1 MMVLEIANGVTA
13 RSLTPLSGIEALTFL
28 PKLENGLAGMAMKP
42 RLPEALRPM
51 GNGSPEKISQQVLE
65 AVRSVVGPTGAPLHE
80 PSFSGDEVR
89 YLEECIDSTFVSSV
103 GPFVDRFESELR
115 DVTGAD
121 HVVAT
126 TSGTAA
132 LQVALRSAGVGPGD
146 EVLVPALTF
155 VATANAVSYLGAVP
169 HFVDCEERT
178 LGLDSVALREHLETA
193 VEIRDGRCVNRENGR
208 VIRAMI
214 PVHTFGHPAA
224 IDDLLEVAV
233 DFPMDIVEDAT
244 ESLGSTRR
252 GRHTGTIGRAGT
264 LSFNGNKI
272 ITTGG
277 GGAILT
283 DDPELA
289 SKARH
294 LTTTAKVA
302 HSWEYLHD
310 EIGYNYRLPNI
321 NAALGCAQLEDLP
334 DLIER
339 KRRLFKSY
347 TRAFAEIAGVEVV
360 EEPDEC
366 SSNYWLQTIRLGD
379 SFKVYKDSILGCCHA
394 AGYGLRP
401 AWTPLHWLQPYR
413 NCPRADLPV
422 AENLYGTLINLPSSA
437 HLV

>member
-1 MMVLEIANGVTA
+1 
-13 RSLTPLSGIEALTFL
+13 
-28 PKLENGLAGMAMKP
+28 MKP
-42 RLPEALRPM
+42 RLPEVLRPM
-51 GNGSPEKISQQVLE
+51 GNSSPEEVSRPVLE
-65 AVRSVVGPTGAPLHE
+65 AIRSVVGPVGAALHE
-80 PSFSGDEVR
+80 PSFSGEELR

-103 GPFVDRFESELR
+103 GAFVDRFESDLR
-115 DVTGAD
+115 NVTGAD

-132 LQVALRSAGVGPGD
+132 LQVALRLAGVGLGD

-169 HFVDCEERT
+169 HFVDCEELT
-178 LGLDSVALREHLETA
+178 LGLDPIALREHLDNTA
-193 VEIRDGRCVNRENGR
+193 EIRDGRCVNRVNGN

-224 IDDLLEVAV
+224 IDDLIEVAV
-233 DFPMDIVEDAT
+233 DFHMDIVEDAA
-244 ESLGSTRR
+244 ESLGSTSR
-252 GRHTGTIGRAGT
+252 GRHTGTIGLAGI

-294 LTTTAKVA
+294 LTTTSKIA
-302 HSWEYLHD
+302 HSWEYAHD

-321 NAALGCAQLEDLP
+321 NAALGCAQLKGLP
-334 DLIER
+334 DLVKR
-339 KRRLFKSY
+339 KRLLFKSY
-347 TRAFAEIAGVEVV
+347 TIAFAEVEGVEVV
-360 EEPDEC
+360 EEPSEC
-366 SSNYWLQTIRLGD
+366 SSNYWLQTLRLAD
-379 SFKVYKDSILGCCHA
+379 SFKVHKDSILSYCHA

-401 AWTPLHWLQPYR
+401 AWTPLHWLDPYKD
-413 NCPRADLPV
+413 CPRADLPV
-422 AENLYGTLINLPSSA
+422 AENLYRTLINLPSSA